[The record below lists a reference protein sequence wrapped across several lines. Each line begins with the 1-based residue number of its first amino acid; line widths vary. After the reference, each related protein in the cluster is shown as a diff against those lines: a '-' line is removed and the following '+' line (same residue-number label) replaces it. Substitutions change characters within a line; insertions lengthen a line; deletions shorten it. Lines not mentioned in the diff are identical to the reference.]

1 MEQQSN
7 RQPHDLLM
15 HAKDLT
21 RGYPGSPS
29 MVFFKFN
36 FGLYKHDLCVI
47 TGKSGAGKTT
57 LARLLTGQ
65 FPVAKKMLY
74 HRQEDMS
81 RFSSTEVQA
90 LRRKVGV
97 IFQDYKLIPRK
108 TVRENVSFP
117 LSLVGMPLTI
127 KNQTIDNVLKTVGLT
142 AQADLMVDKLS
153 GGEQQLVAIA
163 RAIVHR
169 PEFIIADEPTG
180 NLDPE
185 QTRKIADLLIQLND
199 MGHTIMLITHDE
211 MLRDYIKSKAK
222 ISEYHLG

>member
-1 MEQQSN
+1 METSN

-21 RGYPGSPS
+21 RGYPWSPS

-36 FGLYKHDLCVI
+36 FWLYKHDLCVI

-65 FPVAKKMLY
+65 GSVAKKMLY

-81 RFSSTEVQA
+81 RFSATEVQA

-108 TVRENVSFP
+108 TVRENISFP

-180 NLDPE
+180 NLDPD

-211 MLRDYIKSKAK
+211 MLKEYIKSKAK

>member
-1 MEQQSN
+1 MEPQSN

-21 RGYPGSPS
+21 RGYEGSPS
-29 MVFFKFN
+29 MVFFKLN
-36 FGLYKHDLCVI
+36 FGLYKHDFCVI

-57 LARLLTGQ
+57 LAKLLTGCY
-65 FPVAKKMLY
+65 PVAKKMLY
-74 HRQEDMS
+74 HRQEDVS
-81 RFSSTEVQA
+81 RFSTKEIQA
-90 LRRKVGV
+90 LRRKIGIV
-97 IFQDYKLIPRK
+97 FQDYKLIPRK
-108 TVRENVSFP
+108 TVRENISFP
-117 LSLVGMPLTI
+117 LSLIAMPLTI

-142 AQADLMVDKLS
+142 AQADVLVDKLS

-163 RAIVHR
+163 RSIVHR

-185 QTRKIADLLIQLND
+185 QTRKVADLLIQLND

-211 MLRDYIKSKAK
+211 MLKDYIKNKTK
-222 ISEYHLG
+222 ISEYHL

>member
-1 MEQQSN
+1 METSN
-7 RQPHDLLM
+7 RQPHDLLI

-21 RGYPGSPS
+21 RGYPSSPS

-36 FGLYKHDLCVI
+36 FGLYKHDFCVI

-57 LARLLTGQ
+57 LAKLITGQ
-65 FPVAKKMLY
+65 YQVAKKMLF
-74 HRQEDMS
+74 HRQEDLS
-81 RFSSTEVQA
+81 RFSAQEVQN
-90 LRRKVGV
+90 LRKKIGI

-108 TVRENVSFP
+108 TVKENISYP
-117 LSLVGMPLTI
+117 LDLAGMPSTI
-127 KNQTIDNVLKTVGLT
+127 KTQTIDNIIKLIGLIAVADT
-142 AQADLMVDKLS
+142 AVEKLS
-153 GGEQQLVAIA
+153 GGEQQLVALA

-169 PEFIIADEPTG
+169 PEFVIADEPTG

-185 QTRKIADLLIQLND
+185 QTRKVADLLIQLND

-211 MLRDYIKSKAK
+211 SLRDYIKHKTK

>member
-1 MEQQSN
+1 MEQTK
-7 RQPHDLLM
+7 RQPHDLLL

-29 MVFFKFN
+29 MVFFKLN
-36 FGLYKHDLCVI
+36 FGLYKHDFCVV

-57 LARLLTGQ
+57 LAKLMIGQ
-65 FPVAKKMLY
+65 HSVAKKMLY

-81 RFSSTEVQA
+81 RFSNKEIQT
-90 LRRKVGV
+90 LRTKIGI

-108 TVRENVSFP
+108 TVRENISYP
-117 LSLVGMPLTI
+117 LSLAGMPLTI
-127 KNQTIDNVLKTVGLT
+127 KNQTIDNVMKLVGLT
-142 AQADLMVDKLS
+142 QYGDHLVEHLS
-153 GGEQQLVAIA
+153 GGEQQLVCIA
-163 RAIVHR
+163 RAVVHR

-211 MLRDYIKSKAK
+211 MLRDYIKEKAK
-222 ISEYHLG
+222 ISEYNL

>member
-1 MEQQSN
+1 
-7 RQPHDLLM
+7 
-15 HAKDLT
+15 
-21 RGYPGSPS
+21 
-29 MVFFKFN
+29 
-36 FGLYKHDLCVI
+36 
-47 TGKSGAGKTT
+47 
-57 LARLLTGQ
+57 
-65 FPVAKKMLY
+65 
-74 HRQEDMS
+74 
-81 RFSSTEVQA
+81 
-90 LRRKVGV
+90 
-97 IFQDYKLIPRK
+97 
-108 TVRENVSFP
+108 
-117 LSLVGMPLTI
+117 MPLTI

-180 NLDPE
+180 NLDPD